1 MRHLIILEVLEHRR
15 QQPGVK
21 ERVEALGT
29 DKASSG
35 CRPQAGLLA
44 AP

>member
-29 DKASSG
+29 DRSG
-35 CRPQAGLLA
+35 WRPQAGLLA